1 MGNAVWRAFSVVG
14 FLLLVSA
21 YLLNQRGI
29 LTADSRRYLGM
40 NTVGAALL
48 AVYSW
53 WIGEWIFVALEG
65 FWAIASLWAV
75 LSLKTD
81 GTVAKTDGTVADR

>member
-1 MGNAVWRAFSVVG
+1 MVSAVWKAISVAG
-14 FLLLVSA
+14 FLLLVGA
-21 YLLNQRGI
+21 YLLNQRGR
-29 LTADSRRYLGM
+29 LTANSRRYLVM

-48 AVYSW
+48 AAYSW

-81 GTVAKTDGTVADR
+81 GTAADR